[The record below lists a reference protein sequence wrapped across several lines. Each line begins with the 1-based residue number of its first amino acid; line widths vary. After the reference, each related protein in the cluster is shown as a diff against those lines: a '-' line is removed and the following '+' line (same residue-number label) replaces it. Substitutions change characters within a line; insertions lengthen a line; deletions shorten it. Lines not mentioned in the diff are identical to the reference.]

1 MTSTLIARLPR
12 LVLWSACFAASAA
25 AHAQTPEFQEQGNA
39 IRYSASP
46 VNKLV
51 LANANL
57 KVGVSLE
64 RLTLL
69 SGEGNMD
76 KKVTAGLL
84 AGAFTLMGAR
94 AGGGVGM
101 GTSVDFAEREPIKE
115 HLSEEDATKIGN
127 EALAIVLDKLRAAG
141 VSVDGPEA
149 VAAAPFYAD
158 VKGETVVGT
167 DSAQQDGG
175 LFKKSYYYGFYNL
188 PVAGLKF
195 RKPSMFEA
203 MGNDDLYPKARAAA
217 NAGGALDLS
226 LAFYNDKKVFGLF
239 DMGLRIWGK
248 VQGRDTD
255 VPMLGQV
262 LKNKDDFTVPSGGK
276 DAYAYWTAFKPKFEG
291 IAVAL
296 AERVAKALAP
306 APQ

>member
-1 MTSTLIARLPR
+1 MTSTLLTRGIL
-12 LVLWSACFAASAA
+12 LSACLGLSVACQ
-25 AHAQTPEFQEQGNA
+25 AQTAEFQEQGNS
-39 IRYSASP
+39 IKYSATP
-46 VNKLV
+46 ETKLV
-51 LANANL
+51 LANATL
-57 KVGVSLE
+57 KEGVGLE
-64 RLTLL
+64 RLPLL

-94 AGGGVGM
+94 AGGGI

-115 HLSEEDATKIGN
+115 HLSEEDASKIGN
-127 EALAIVLDKLRAAG
+127 EALAILLDKLRAAG

-149 VAAAPFYAD
+149 VASAPFYAD
-158 VKGETVVGT
+158 VKGETAVGT
-167 DSAQQDGG
+167 DSAHQDGG
-175 LFKKSYYYGFYNL
+175 LFKKTYYYGFYNL

-195 RKPSMFEA
+195 RKPGMFEA

-217 NAGGALDLS
+217 NAGGALDVS

-239 DMGLRIWGK
+239 DMGVKVWGK
-248 VQGRDTD
+248 VQGRDSD

-296 AERVAKALAP
+296 ADRMAKALTP
-306 APQ
+306 